1 MPVCAQAGWCALG
14 VKCAARLLT
23 PHIADRTALTC
34 GCHHPQRH
42 ARACPD
48 ELEHRNARRL
58 QRCGGV
64 SSMHRTGPPMTCFCV
79 MASSPPIPL
88 YCHFFRSAVNAVGAL
103 AAAGVRAPNMKA
115 IERSAAGV
123 PAAGACFASCAAAV
137 GRPPFALPSPLAA
150 FAGAAAAGAAG
161 ALRFGAIR
169 GGEGRGAELG
179 PPQPWSTC
187 EISRVKSQGRN
198 R

>member
-1 MPVCAQAGWCALG
+1 MWEIPLFPNPLRKAKCCHFCSTICRCAHKLAGARSVSSVLLG
-14 VKCAARLLT
+14 A
-23 PHIADRTALTC
+23 HSS
-34 GCHHPQRH
+34 
-42 ARACPD
+42 
-48 ELEHRNARRL
+48 HR
-58 QRCGGV
+58 
-64 SSMHRTGPPMTCFCV
+64 SMHRTGPPMTCFCV

-137 GRPPFALPSPLAA
+137 GRPPFALPSPLAV

-161 ALRFGAIR
+161 ALRFGTIR
-169 GGEGRGAELG
+169 GGEGRGEGRGAELG

-187 EISRVKSQGRN
+187 EISCVKSQGRN

>member
-1 MPVCAQAGWCALG
+1 
-14 VKCAARLLT
+14 
-23 PHIADRTALTC
+23 
-34 GCHHPQRH
+34 
-42 ARACPD
+42 
-48 ELEHRNARRL
+48 
-58 QRCGGV
+58 
-64 SSMHRTGPPMTCFCV
+64 MTCFCV

-187 EISRVKSQGRN
+187 EISCSEITGSKPMRTTEAGHTEKPKSGNSHFSRYQTTPK
-198 R
+198 